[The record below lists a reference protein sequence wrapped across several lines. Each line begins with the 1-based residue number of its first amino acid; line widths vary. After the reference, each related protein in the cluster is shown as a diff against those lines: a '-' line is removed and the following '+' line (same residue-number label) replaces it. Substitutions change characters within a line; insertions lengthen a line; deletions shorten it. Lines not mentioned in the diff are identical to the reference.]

1 MKIIMFFCIYQNYFY
16 WDSEKILLL
25 NKHYSQWPTS
35 FSLILV
41 CREFAKLALYIT
53 YQQTSMQLHLIKI
66 FLSHFAVFFLCTW
79 FQILLWWL
87 KDQHYACCCQLSWV
101 SLAIYFIFLCNAT
114 APKLC
119 GYVRFSFPLEGNYAS
134 NSQRK
139 SWKHKAYI
147 LKK

>member
-1 MKIIMFFCIYQNYFY
+1 MFFLYL
-16 WDSEKILLL
+16 SELLL
-25 NKHYSQWPTS
+25 LRFREDFALEQTLFTVAYKFFPYSDLQG
-35 FSLILV
+35 ICQV
-41 CREFAKLALYIT
+41 GIVYYIST
-53 YQQTSMQLHLIKI
+53 DFY
-66 FLSHFAVFFLCTW
+66 AVTADKNISVTFCCFFFLCTW
-79 FQILLWWL
+79 FQILFWWL
-87 KDQHYACCCQLSWV
+87 KDQHYACCCQPSWV

>member
-1 MKIIMFFCIYQNYFY
+1 MVFLYL
-16 WDSEKILLL
+16 SELLL
-25 NKHYSQWPTS
+25 LR
-35 FSLILV
+35 F
-41 CREFAKLALYIT
+41 REDFALEQTLFTVAYKFFPYFGLQGICQVGIVYYIST
-53 YQQTSMQLHLIKI
+53 DFY
-66 FLSHFAVFFLCTW
+66 AVTADKNISVTFCCFFFLCTW
-79 FQILLWWL
+79 FQILFWWL